1 MGYSAPIC
9 DEWCLQIEKICLP
22 LLPICKIDTMK
33 KIYNELA
40 TIGLVVFFFL
50 ALLQPFGI
58 SQVGR
63 HRLLLIVGE
72 SLSAVLTTA
81 IAMFITIKVCGL
93 NLFNTKGR
101 LLCHAIN
108 TPLLSACLICYAS
121 WCQWGSI
128 SHEWYDAAGQFYV
141 GNYLLACLDV
151 AVISFF
157 IFIFQIYR
165 HRSLRLKQ
173 ELDEVKA
180 INKLLEERQ
189 AEETIDNGDSD
200 LATCIIKGNAQNA
213 VLEVNPAHI
222 LYIESMANYSNICY
236 IKDGKLQHDALR
248 ITMKQLKDELAQYTF
263 LVPCHRAFIVNLNFV
278 ASIFCRPSTGYSLQM
293 FQTDKQIPVS
303 RTYTK
308 TIRER
313 LKG

>member
-9 DEWCLQIEKICLP
+9 DEWYLQIEKICLP

-33 KIYNELA
+33 KIYNELT

-128 SHEWYDAAGQFYV
+128 SHEWYDAEGRFYI

-157 IFIFQIYR
+157 IFVFQIYR
-165 HRSLRLKQ
+165 HRSSRLKQ

-189 AEETIDNGDSD
+189 MPEPVATGDGEQ
-200 LATCIIKGNAQNA
+200 APCIIKGNALNA
-213 VLEVNPAHI
+213 VLEVMPDQI
-222 LYIESMANYSNICY
+222 VYVESMANYSDICY
-236 IKDGKLQHDALR
+236 LQDGQLQHYSLR

-278 ASIFCRPSTGYSLQM
+278 ASIFCRPSAGYSLQM

>member
-9 DEWCLQIEKICLP
+9 DEWYLQIRKKCLP
-22 LLPICKIDTMK
+22 LLPIYKIDTMK

-128 SHEWYDAAGQFYV
+128 SHEWYDAEGRFYI

-157 IFIFQIYR
+157 IFVFQIYR
-165 HRSLRLKQ
+165 HRSSRLKQ
-173 ELDEVKA
+173 ELEEVKA

-189 AEETIDNGDSD
+189 MLEPVTTGDGEQ
-200 LATCIIKGNAQNA
+200 APCIIKGNALNA
-213 VLEVNPAHI
+213 VLEVLPDQI
-222 LYIESMANYSNICY
+222 VYIESMANYSDICY
-236 IKDGKLQHDALR
+236 LQDGQLQHYSLR

-278 ASIFCRPSTGYSLQM
+278 ASIFCRPSAGYSLQM

>member
-9 DEWCLQIEKICLP
+9 DEWYLQIEKICLP

-108 TPLLSACLICYAS
+108 TPLLSVCLISYAS

-128 SHEWYDAAGQFYV
+128 THEWYDAEGRFYI

-157 IFIFQIYR
+157 IFVFQIYR
-165 HRSLRLKQ
+165 HRSSRLKQ

-189 AEETIDNGDSD
+189 IPEPVATGDGEQ
-200 LATCIIKGNAQNA
+200 APCIIKGNAQNA

-278 ASIFCRPSTGYSLQM
+278 ASIFCRPSAGYSLQM